1 MKHLTLDVENTVVK
15 RNGKLHLDPFEPEN
29 TLVQVG
35 MLDDLGNESIIT
47 FDHSEHQPTPEGRY
61 IVQKALDETALLIMH
76 NAAHDLIWL
85 WESGFTYEGAIF
97 DTMLG
102 EYVLQRGQKEP
113 LSLEACAER
122 YNLDTKKQDTLKEY
136 FKQGYSVRDIPHAEL
151 SEYLSHD
158 LHATQQLYL
167 RLQTSYEECS
177 SLAGTITLTN
187 QLAVHLAKIYQ
198 RGFTVDMEALEDVRK
213 EFEQE
218 RDQLVADLNEQVRNL
233 MGDRPINL
241 NSPEQLSWVI
251 YSKKP
256 KDKKVWADLFDD
268 FRMSDTEYRSTVRQN
283 SETLYKQKAKQCNTC
298 NGTGHTYKTRK
309 DGTRYARPNKCTTCN
324 ATGYIFMD
332 IRSTVAGLK
341 FNAPTSKWTSANGFA
356 TSKDKLEYL
365 EGVARERDM
374 QDAVLFL
381 QRVRRLSAV
390 DTYLSSFV
398 EGISTHVK
406 QDGKLHVRLLQ
417 HRTATGRLSGAD
429 PNMQNMPRGGTFP
442 VKRVF
447 KSRWDGGEIMEADF
461 AQLEFRVAA
470 FLSQDKTAIDE
481 VTTGFDVHSYT
492 AQVITDA
499 GQNMSRQEAKAHTFA
514 PLYGASGFGR
524 TPAEAA
530 YYEQF
535 TKKYSGIG
543 KWHKDLARE
552 ALATGKIKTP
562 SGREFSFPDV
572 TRRANGT
579 VTFFTQIK
587 NFPVQSF
594 ATADIVPISLI
605 YIDKLLGANQMQSCI
620 VNTVHDSIVIDV
632 HPNEKDKV
640 LRIIHAANDRLL
652 AIVNKKWKLDFN
664 VPLLL
669 EAKIGPNWLDTKDV
683 S

>member
-1 MKHLTLDVENTVVK
+1 
-15 RNGKLHLDPFEPEN
+15 
-29 TLVQVG
+29 
-35 MLDDLGNESIIT
+35 
-47 FDHSEHQPTPEGRY
+47 
-61 IVQKALDETALLIMH
+61 
-76 NAAHDLIWL
+76 
-85 WESGFTYEGAIF
+85 
-97 DTMLG
+97 
-102 EYVLQRGQKEP
+102 
-113 LSLEACAER
+113 
-122 YNLDTKKQDTLKEY
+122 
-136 FKQGYSVRDIPHAEL
+136 
-151 SEYLSHD
+151 
-158 LHATQQLYL
+158 
-167 RLQTSYEECS
+167 LQTSYEECS
-177 SLAGTITLTN
+177 SLSATIGLTN

-198 RGFTVDMEALEDVRK
+198 RGFTVDLDALEDVRNQ
-213 EFEQE
+213 FQQE
-218 RDQLVADLNEQVRNL
+218 RDQLVRDLEEQVRQL

-251 YSKKP
+251 YSRKP
-256 KDKKVWADLFDD
+256 RDKKVWADLFDD
-268 FRMSDTEYRSTVRQN
+268 YRMSDTEFRSTVRAN
-283 SETLYKQKAKQCNTC
+283 SEVLYKQKAEQCTTC
-298 NGTGHTYKTRK
+298 NGTGQIRKVKK
-309 DGTRYARPNKCTTCN
+309 DGTPYARTNRCTECDS
-324 ATGYIFMD
+324 TGYRFID
-332 IRSTVAGLK
+332 RSKMVGGLK
-341 FNAPTSKWTSANGFA
+341 FQAPTKKWVSANGFA

-365 EGVARERDM
+365 EGVARQRGME
-374 QDAVLFL
+374 DAVLFL

-398 EGISTHVK
+398 EGITTHTK

-442 VKRVF
+442 VKKVF
-447 KSRWDGGEIMEADF
+447 KSRWDGGHVMEADF

-499 GQNMSRQEAKAHTFA
+499 GQTMSRQEAKAHTFA

-543 KWHKDLARE
+543 KWHKELARE
-552 ALATGKIKTP
+552 ALGTGKIRTP

-579 VTFFTQIK
+579 VTYFTQIK

-605 YIDKLLGANQMQSCI
+605 YIDRLLGVNQMQSCI

-632 HPNEKDKV
+632 HPDEKDKV
-640 LRIIHAANDRLL
+640 IRIIHAANDKLL
-652 AIVNKKWKLDFN
+652 DIVNKKWNLDFN

-683 S
+683 A

>member
-1 MKHLTLDVENTVVK
+1 MLHLTLDVENTVVK
-15 RNGKLHLDPFEPEN
+15 RNNKMHLDPFEPEN

-47 FDHSEHQPTPEGRY
+47 FDHAEQPPTPEGRS
-61 IVQKALDETALLIMH
+61 IVQKALDSTALLIMH

-85 WESGFTYEGAIF
+85 WESGFTYDGPIF

-167 RLQTSYEECS
+167 RLQTSYEECT
-177 SLAGTITLTN
+177 SLAGTIALTN

-198 RGFTVDMEALEDVRK
+198 RGFSVDLTALEEVRK

-218 RDQLVADLNEQVRNL
+218 RDQLVHDLEEQVREL
-233 MGDRPINL
+233 MGDRTINL

-256 KDKKVWADLFDD
+256 NDKKVWADLFDD
-268 FRMSDTEYRSTVRQN
+268 YHMTDADFKSTVRHN
-283 SETLYKQKAKQCNTC
+283 STTLYKQKAKQCNTC
-298 NGTGHTYKTRK
+298 YGTGQIRKVKK
-309 DGTRYARPNKCTTCN
+309 DGTPFARTNKCSDCDS
-324 ATGYIFMD
+324 TGYHFLD
-332 IRSTVAGLK
+332 NNKVVAGLK
-341 FNAPTSKWTSANGFA
+341 FQAPTKKWVSANGFA

-365 EGVARERDM
+365 EGVARQRGME
-374 QDAVLFL
+374 DAVLFL

-398 EGISTHVK
+398 EGIATHVK

-442 VKRVF
+442 VKKVF
-447 KSRWDGGEIMEADF
+447 KSRWDGGQIMEADF

-492 AQVITDA
+492 AKVITDA
-499 GQNMSRQEAKAHTFA
+499 GQSMSRQEAKAHTFA

-535 TKKYSGIG
+535 TKKYSGIS
-543 KWHKDLARE
+543 KWHKELARE

-572 TRRANGT
+572 TRKANGT

-605 YIDKLLGANQMQSCI
+605 YIDKLLGVNKMQSCI

-632 HPNEKDKV
+632 HPEEKDKV
-640 LRIIHAANDRLL
+640 LRIINAANDKLL

>member
-47 FDHSEHQPTPEGRY
+47 FDHSEQSPTPEGRY
-61 IVQKALDETALLIMH
+61 RVQLALDETALLIMH

-85 WESGFTYEGAIF
+85 WESGFTYEGEIF

-122 YNLDTKKQDTLKEY
+122 YSLDTKKQDTLKEY

-167 RLQTSYEECS
+167 RLQTSYGECS
-177 SLAGTITLTN
+177 SLEGTIKLTN
-187 QLAVHLAKIYQ
+187 QLALHIAKIYQ
-198 RGFTVDMEALEDVRK
+198 RGFSVDMEALEVVRK
-213 EFEQE
+213 EFQQE
-218 RDQLVADLNEQVRNL
+218 RDQLVVDLEEQVREL

-256 KDKKVWADLFDD
+256 KDKKVWPDLFDD
-268 FRMSDTEYRSTVRQN
+268 YRMTDTDYRSTVRQN
-283 SETLYKQKAKQCNTC
+283 SKTLYRQKAKRCTTC
-298 NGTGHTYKTRK
+298 TGTGQIRKVKK
-309 DGTRYARPNKCTTCN
+309 DGTLYARTNKCNVCDSK
-324 ATGYIFMD
+324 GYLYSD
-332 IRSTVAGLK
+332 DTKNVGGLK
-341 FNAPTSKWTSANGFA
+341 FNAPTAKWISANGFA

-365 EGVARERDM
+365 EGVARQRGME
-374 QDAVLFL
+374 DAVLFL

-499 GQNMSRQEAKAHTFA
+499 GQTISRQEAKAHTFA

-543 KWHKDLARE
+543 KWHKELARE

-605 YIDKLLGANQMQSCI
+605 YIDKLLGINQMQSCI
-620 VNTVHDSIVIDV
+620 VNTVHDSLVIDV
-632 HPNEKDKV
+632 HPKEKDKV

>member
-1 MKHLTLDVENTVVK
+1 MK
-15 RNGKLHLDPFEPEN
+15 RNGKMHLDPFEPEN

-47 FDHSEHQPTPEGRY
+47 FDHSEQSPTPEGRY
-61 IVQKALDETALLIMH
+61 HVQLALDETALLIMH

-85 WESGFTYEGAIF
+85 WESGFTYEGEIF

-122 YNLDTKKQDTLKEY
+122 YSLDTKKQDTLKEY

-167 RLQTSYEECS
+167 RLQTLYGECS
-177 SLAGTITLTN
+177 SLEGTIKLTN
-187 QLAVHLAKIYQ
+187 QLALHIAKIYQ
-198 RGFTVDMEALEDVRK
+198 RGFSVDMEALEVVRK
-213 EFEQE
+213 EFQQE
-218 RDQLVADLNEQVRNL
+218 RDQLVVDLEEQVREL

-256 KDKKVWADLFDD
+256 SDKKVWPDLFDD
-268 FRMSDTEYRSTVRQN
+268 YRMTDTDYRSTVRKN
-283 SETLYKQKAKQCNTC
+283 TETLYKQKAKQCSTC
-298 NGTGHTYKTRK
+298 NGTGQIRKVKK
-309 DGTRYARPNKCTTCN
+309 DGSLYARTNRCN
-324 ATGYIFMD
+324 SCNSTGFIYMD
-332 IRSTVAGLK
+332 YRNVVGGLK
-341 FNAPTSKWTSANGFA
+341 FNAPTSKWISANGFA

-365 EGVARERDM
+365 EGVARQRGME
-374 QDAVLFL
+374 DAVLFL

-447 KSRWDGGEIMEADF
+447 KSRWADGEIMEADF

-499 GQNMSRQEAKAHTFA
+499 GQNISRQEAKAHTFA

-543 KWHKDLARE
+543 KWHKELARE

-605 YIDKLLGANQMQSCI
+605 YIDKLLGVNQMQSCI
-620 VNTVHDSIVIDV
+620 VNTVHDSLVIDV
-632 HPNEKDKV
+632 HPKEKDKV

-652 AIVNKKWKLDFN
+652 TIVNKKWKLDFN

>member
-1 MKHLTLDVENTVVK
+1 MQHLTLDVENTVVK
-15 RNGKLHLDPFEPEN
+15 RNGKMHLDPFEPEN

-47 FDHSEHQPTPEGRY
+47 FDHSEHSPTPEGRY
-61 IVQKALDETALLIMH
+61 LVQKALDETALLIMH

-177 SLAGTITLTN
+177 SLAATVNLTN

-198 RGFTVDMEALEDVRK
+198 RGFTVDMVALEDVRK
-213 EFEQE
+213 EFQQE
-218 RDQLVADLNEQVRNL
+218 RDQLVTDLEEQVREL

-283 SETLYKQKAKQCNTC
+283 SVTLYKQKAKQCSTC
-298 NGTGHTYKTRK
+298 NGTGQIRKVKK
-309 DGTRYARPNKCTTCN
+309 DGTPYARTNRCN
-324 ATGYIFMD
+324 SCDSTGYIFMD
-332 IRSTVAGLK
+332 NRNVVGGLK
-341 FNAPTSKWTSANGFA
+341 FNAPTAKWISANGFA

-365 EGVARERDM
+365 EGVARQRDM

-470 FLSQDKTAIDE
+470 FLSQDKIAIDE

-499 GQNMSRQEAKAHTFA
+499 GQSMSRQEAKAHTFA

-543 KWHKDLARE
+543 KWHKELARE

>member
-1 MKHLTLDVENTVVK
+1 MKLTLDIENTVTK
-15 RNGKLHLDPFEPEN
+15 RNDKLHLDPFEPEN
-29 TLVQVG
+29 TLVMVG
-35 MLDDLGNESIIT
+35 MLDDRGNEYCVT
-47 FDHSEHQPTPEGRY
+47 FDHSEHQPTTEGRY
-61 IVQKALDETALLIMH
+61 IVQKNLDDTALLIMH
-76 NAAHDLIWL
+76 NAAHDLMWL
-85 WESGFTYEGAIF
+85 WESGFTYEGEIF

-122 YNLDTKKQDTLKEY
+122 YDLDTKKQDTMKEWLKAG
-136 FKQGYSVRDIPHAEL
+136 KSVRDMDHTEL
-151 SEYLSHD
+151 SNYLSAD
-158 LHATQQLYL
+158 LHATQQLYN
-167 RLQTSYEECS
+167 RLQKQYEECS
-177 SLAGTITLTN
+177 SLEGTIKLTN

-198 RGFTVDMEALEDVRK
+198 RGFAVDLDALEEVRK

-218 RDQLVADLNEQVRNL
+218 RVTLTRELEEQVREL

-256 KDKKVWADLFDD
+256 KDKKVWADLFEPYMPDAD
-268 FRMSDTEYRSTVRQN
+268 YRSTVHNN
-283 SETLYKQKAKQCNTC
+283 SEKLYKQKAKKCHTC
-298 NGTGHTYKTRK
+298 GGTGQVRKVKK
-309 DGTRYARPNKCTTCN
+309 DGTLYARTNKCSTC
-324 ATGYIFMD
+324 TGVGYSFMD
-332 IRSTVAGLK
+332 IIPNVAGLK
-341 FNAPTSKWTSANGFA
+341 FNAPTAKWISANGFA
-356 TSKDKLEYL
+356 TSKDRLVYL
-365 EGVARERDM
+365 EGVARQRDM
-374 QDAVLFL
+374 QNAVQFL

-398 EGISTHVK
+398 EGIHNFVK
-406 QDGKLHVRLLQ
+406 QDGKLHVSLLQ
-417 HRTATGRLSGAD
+417 HRTATGRLSGAN

-447 KSRWDGGEIMEADF
+447 KSRWDGGKIVEADF

-470 FLSQDKTAIDE
+470 FLSQDRTAIEE

-492 AQVITDA
+492 AKVITDA
-499 GQNMSRQEAKAHTFA
+499 GQRISRQDAKSHTFA

-535 TKKYSGIG
+535 TKKYSGIA
-543 KWHKDLARE
+543 KWHKELARE
-552 ALATGKIKTP
+552 ALGTGKIRTP

-572 TRRANGT
+572 VRRSNGS
-579 VTFFTQIK
+579 VTYFTQIK

-605 YIDKLLGANQMQSCI
+605 YIDKMLGINQMQSCI

-632 HPNEKDKV
+632 HPNEKEKV
-640 LRIIHAANDRLL
+640 LRVIKAANDSLIN
-652 AIVNKKWKLDFN
+652 IVNRKWNIDFN
-664 VPLLL
+664 LPLLL
-669 EAKIGPNWLDTKDV
+669 EAKIGDNWLDTVDV